1 MNNGVLELK
10 EIKIFARHGCFEEE
24 RKIGNWFIV
33 DFRAEMDVM
42 TAAMS
47 DSLDDAVNYQIIFDI
62 VKEEMEI
69 PSNLLENVAYRIL
82 KRVKELPRLLY
93 HIDLWK
99 WKKGLHSILWAAS
112 STMPKVQLFRESLPK
127 GAIKW

>member
-82 KRVKELPRLLY
+82 KRVKERFP
-93 HIDLWK
+93 I
-99 WKKGLHSILWAAS
+99 ILSAS
-112 STMPKVQLFRESLPK
+112 VSVAKVNPPLGGQV
-127 GAIKW
+127 GASRITLSY

>member
-10 EIKIFARHGCFEEE
+10 DIKIFARHGCFEEE

-62 VKEEMEI
+62 ISEEMEI

-82 KRVKELPRLLY
+82 RRVKERFPR
-93 HIDLWK
+93 IN
-99 WKKGLHSILWAAS
+99 SAS
-112 STMPKVQLFRESLPK
+112 VSVAKVNPPLGGQV
-127 GAIKW
+127 GASRITLSY

>member
-10 EIKIFARHGCFEEE
+10 DIKIFARHGCFEEE
-24 RKIGNWFIV
+24 REIGNWFIV

-47 DSLDDAVNYQIIFDI
+47 DSLNDAVNYQIIFDI

-82 KRVKELPRLLY
+82 KRVKKRFP
-93 HIDLWK
+93 III
-99 WKKGLHSILWAAS
+99 SAS
-112 STMPKVQLFRESLPK
+112 VSVAKVNPPLGGQV
-127 GAIKW
+127 GASKITLSY